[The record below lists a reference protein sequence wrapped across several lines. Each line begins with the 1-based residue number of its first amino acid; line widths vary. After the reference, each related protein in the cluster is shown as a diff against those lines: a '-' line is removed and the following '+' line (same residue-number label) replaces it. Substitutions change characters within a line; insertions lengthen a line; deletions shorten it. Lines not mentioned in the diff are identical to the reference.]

1 MNVATDTGSFRD
13 PQSRVFYAD
22 GQVYRALSERS
33 LSDYR
38 RLSEMEFFQKFLDS
52 GQVIGTELV
61 DRATVDMPAGNW
73 AGLMRHQRIPVIT
86 YPYEWSFS
94 MLKATA
100 LTQLDLLVGC
110 IEHGFILKDGT
121 PYNVQFNGVNPAFI
135 DVGSFESFDEPR
147 PWIGYTQ
154 FLQLNLYPL
163 MLQAIKD
170 VRFRPFLRG
179 SLEGI
184 TATDMAGMLSF
195 RDRLR
200 RGTNINVFMNAR
212 QERKAEPED
221 PDNPT
226 SNKVK
231 GRFSQK
237 MLHSQALSL
246 RNTVER
252 LKWKQARSEWADYNQ
267 CGHVAADRE
276 VKGPFVDRAAAAH
289 PGGITWDVGCN
300 DGYFSRI
307 ASQHADFVL
316 AMDVD
321 ELTVERLFRTLRS
334 EGSTNITPIVF
345 DMADP
350 SPGLGFRG
358 KERPDI
364 VERAK
369 PNLVLA
375 LAVVHHIVIG
385 RNIPMTDYLG
395 WLAGMDT
402 NLVIEFPNRD
412 DPMVRSIS
420 ANKTDAD
427 IHADYDE
434 KIFEALL
441 ARHWNIVEVVQVSET
456 RKLYHCATK

>member
-1 MNVATDTGSFRD
+1 MNVATDLGSFRD
-13 PQSRVFYAD
+13 PQSRVFYD
-22 GQVYRALSERS
+22 DERVYRALSEQS
-33 LSDYR
+33 LNDYQ
-38 RLSEMEFFQKFLDS
+38 RLSGLEFFQGLLQS
-52 GQVIGTELV
+52 GQVIDSKLV
-61 DRATVDMPAGNW
+61 DPQSVRMPDGQW
-73 AGLMRHQRIPVIT
+73 AGLLEHKRIPVIT

-100 LTQLDLLVGC
+100 LTQLDILVSC
-110 IEHGFILKDGT
+110 IENGFILKDGT
-121 PYNVQFNGVNPAFI
+121 PYNVQFDGVNPTFI
-135 DVGSFESFDEPR
+135 DVGSFETFERPL
-147 PWIGYTQ
+147 PWIGYRQ
-154 FLQLNLYPL
+154 FLQMNLYPL
-163 MLQAIKD
+163 MLQSYKD
-170 VRFRPFLRG
+170 IRFRPLLRG

-184 TATDMAGMLSF
+184 PATDMAGMLSF

-200 RGTNINVFMNAR
+200 KGTNINVFMNAR
-212 QERKAEPED
+212 QERKAVPED
-221 PDNPT
+221 PDNP
-226 SNKVK
+226 SKNKVSK
-231 GRFSQK
+231 RFSQR
-237 MLHSQALSL
+237 MLQSQAISL

-252 LKWKQARSEWADYNQ
+252 LKWKQAKSEWADYNQ
-267 CGHVAADRE
+267 CGHVSADRQI
-276 VKGPFVDRAAAAH
+276 KGPFVDRAAAAH

-321 ELTVERLFRTLRS
+321 ELTVERLFRALRS

-364 VERAK
+364 VARAK

-375 LAVVHHIVIG
+375 LAVVH
-385 RNIPMTDYLG
+385 PMTDYLG
-395 WLAGMDT
+395 WLATMDT

-427 IHADYDE
+427 IHRDYNE
-434 KIFEALL
+434 QTFEALL
-441 ARHWNIVEVVQVSET
+441 AQHWNVVEVAQVSET
-456 RKLYHCATK
+456 RKLYHCAVR